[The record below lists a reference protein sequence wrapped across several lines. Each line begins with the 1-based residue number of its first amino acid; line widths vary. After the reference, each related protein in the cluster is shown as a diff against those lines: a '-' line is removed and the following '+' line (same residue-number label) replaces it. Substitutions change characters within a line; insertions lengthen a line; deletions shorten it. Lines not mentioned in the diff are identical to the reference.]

1 MIYKY
6 NSKTADKNI
15 FLPVYITQL
24 ILVVTSLILSVI
36 GTKEVN
42 WTLQIIAI
50 SLLFITIISM
60 IAETIVKCKLG
71 KYELEIKNKEIR
83 LNTGHNRKG
92 KYTTYVI
99 KDKNDVKITKKH
111 SWYVI
116 TSEKEKIEKREKQQK
131 NDNDEILNRLTL
143 TKCKIPKIFAILL

>member
-6 NSKTADKNI
+6 NTKTADKNI
-15 FLPVYITQL
+15 FLPMYITQL
-24 ILVVTSLILSVI
+24 IFVVTSLILSII
-36 GTKEVN
+36 GAKEVD

-50 SLLFITIISM
+50 SLLFITIVSM
-60 IAETIVKCKLG
+60 IVETIVKCKLG
-71 KYELEIKNKEIR
+71 KLELEIKNKEIR
-83 LNTGHNRKG
+83 LNTGCNRKG

-99 KDKNDVKITKKH
+99 KDKNDVKITEKR

-116 TSEKEKIEKREKQQK
+116 TSEKEKIEKREKQKK

-143 TKCKIPKIFAILL
+143 TECKIPKIFAVLL

>member
-6 NSKTADKNI
+6 NTKTADKNI

-24 ILVVTSLILSVI
+24 ILVVTSLILSII

-60 IAETIVKCKLG
+60 IVETILKSKLG

-99 KDKNDVKITKKH
+99 KDKNDVKITEKH

-143 TKCKIPKIFAILL
+143 TKCKIPKIFVVLL

>member
-24 ILVVTSLILSVI
+24 ILVVTSLILSVV

-143 TKCKIPKIFAILL
+143 TKCKIPKIFAVLL

>member
-116 TSEKEKIEKREKQQK
+116 TSEKEKIEKREKRQK

-143 TKCKIPKIFAILL
+143 IKCKIPKIFAVLL

>member
-92 KYTTYVI
+92 KYMA
-99 KDKNDVKITKKH
+99 
-111 SWYVI
+111 
-116 TSEKEKIEKREKQQK
+116 
-131 NDNDEILNRLTL
+131 
-143 TKCKIPKIFAILL
+143 P

>member
-60 IAETIVKCKLG
+60 IAETIVKYKLG

-143 TKCKIPKIFAILL
+143 TKCKIPKIFAVLL

>member
-6 NSKTADKNI
+6 NTKTADKNI

-24 ILVVTSLILSVI
+24 ILVVTSLILSII

-60 IAETIVKCKLG
+60 IVETILKSKLG

-99 KDKNDVKITKKH
+99 KDKNDVKITEKH

-116 TSEKEKIEKREKQQK
+116 TSEKEKIEKREKQKK
-131 NDNDEILNRLTL
+131 NDSDEIINRLTL
-143 TKCKIPKIFAILL
+143 TECKIPKIFAVLL

>member
-6 NSKTADKNI
+6 NTKTADKNI

-36 GTKEVN
+36 GVKEVN

-60 IAETIVKCKLG
+60 IVETIVKCKLG

-99 KDKNDVKITKKH
+99 KDKNDVKITEKH

-116 TSEKEKIEKREKQQK
+116 TSDKEKIEKREKQKK
-131 NDNDEILNRLTL
+131 NDSDEIINRLTL
-143 TKCKIPKIFAILL
+143 TECKIPKIFAVLL

>member
-6 NSKTADKNI
+6 NTKTADKNI

-24 ILVVTSLILSVI
+24 ILVVTSLILSII

-60 IAETIVKCKLG
+60 IVETILKSKLG

-99 KDKNDVKITKKH
+99 KDKNDVKITEKH

-116 TSEKEKIEKREKQQK
+116 TSEKEKIEKREKQKK
-131 NDNDEILNRLTL
+131 NDSDEIINRLTL
-143 TKCKIPKIFAILL
+143 TECQIPKIFAVLL

>member
-6 NSKTADKNI
+6 NTKTADKNI

-24 ILVVTSLILSVI
+24 ILVVTSLILSII

-60 IAETIVKCKLG
+60 IVETILKSKLG

-99 KDKNDVKITKKH
+99 KDKNDVKITEKH

-143 TKCKIPKIFAILL
+143 TKCKIPKIFAVLL

>member
-60 IAETIVKCKLG
+60 IAETIVKYKLG

-116 TSEKEKIEKREKQQK
+116 TSEKEKIEKREKRQK

-143 TKCKIPKIFAILL
+143 TKCKIPKIFAVLL

>member
-36 GTKEVN
+36 GVKEVN

-60 IAETIVKCKLG
+60 IVETIVKCKLG
-71 KYELEIKNKEIR
+71 KLELEIKNKEIR
-83 LNTGHNRKG
+83 LNTGCNRKR

-99 KDKNDVKITKKH
+99 KDKNDVKITEKH

-143 TKCKIPKIFAILL
+143 TKCKIPKIFAVLL

>member
-131 NDNDEILNRLTL
+131 NDNDEILNRLAL
-143 TKCKIPKIFAILL
+143 TKCKIPKIFAVLL

>member
-143 TKCKIPKIFAILL
+143 TKCKIPKIFAVLL